1 MVLKRPVGALA
12 PQYSLKYFM
21 KIDVEKFN
29 FQSDKIL
36 SSLSPEE
43 RKMFLSVA
51 YPLTFKKGKLVF
63 YEEGIPTGVFIIESG
78 RAKIFKTGLDG
89 KDQIFYIYK
98 QGDLLGYHALLCNE
112 KYADSCEALEDCQ
125 MLFINQRKFEQLL
138 TQIPHLQALLIQNM
152 SHEFGVMV
160 NTITV
165 LAQKPLR
172 ERLALFLLLL
182 EQKYSETTGKP
193 GKIVLPR
200 EDLANI
206 VGTARESL
214 GRLLKEFREEKL
226 ILIENKAIT
235 LINPTRLHQM
245 ANAQYT

>member
-1 MVLKRPVGALA
+1 
-12 PQYSLKYFM
+12 M

-36 SSLSPEE
+36 SSLAAEE
-43 RKMFLSVA
+43 QTLFLNQA
-51 YPLTFKKGKLVF
+51 DTLLFKKGKLIF
-63 YEEGIPTGVFIIESG
+63 YEEGVPTGVFIVQKG
-78 RAKIFKTGLDG
+78 KAKIFKTGLDG

-98 QGDLLGYHALLCNE
+98 EGDLLGYHALLCNE
-112 KYADSCEALEDCQ
+112 RYEDSCEALEDCCL
-125 MLFINQRKFEQLL
+125 LFISKEKFEKLL
-138 TQIPHLQALLIQNM
+138 LQIPSLQSLLIQNM

-172 ERLALFLLLL
+172 ERLALFLLILQ
-182 EQKYSETTGKP
+182 QKYQDASPQSGE
-193 GKIVLPR
+193 IVLPR

-214 GRLLKEFREEKL
+214 GRLLKEFKEAQL
-226 ILIENKAIT
+226 ITIEHKVIVLKDT
-235 LINPTRLHQM
+235 QRLHRI
-245 ANAQYT
+245 ANSQYV